1 MKNGFIVFL
10 KKDFE
15 GGNTDGKVYIALQLV
30 HITVCYIIKD
40 YNGRLCGDCQRKR

>member
-40 YNGRLCGDCQRKR
+40 YNGRLCGDCQKKR